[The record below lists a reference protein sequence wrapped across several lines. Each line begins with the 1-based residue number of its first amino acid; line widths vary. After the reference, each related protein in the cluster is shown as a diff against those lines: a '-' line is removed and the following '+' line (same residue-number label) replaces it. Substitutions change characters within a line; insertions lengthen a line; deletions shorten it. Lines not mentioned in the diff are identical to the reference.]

1 MDIAVVD
8 DDMLFQ
14 TIIMTQLRRLGDIQV
29 HAFANGQEA
38 WQFLQRQSQ
47 KAQALPDTM
56 LIDLNMPI
64 MDGWEL
70 LRAISDL
77 LTQNP
82 SLKLPQLYIVTSSID
97 RQDQDLVVQYPFVS
111 GFVSKPLSR
120 DVLKQMLSSSPL
132 PS

>member
-1 MDIAVVD
+1 MHIAVVD

-14 TIIMTQLRRLGDIQV
+14 TIISTQLRRLGDIQV

-38 WQFLQRQSQ
+38 WQFLQQQSQ
-47 KAQALPDTM
+47 KNERLPEVM

-77 LTQNP
+77 LDTQP
-82 SLKLPQLYIVTSSID
+82 GSELPRLYIVTSSID

-120 DVLKQMLSSSPL
+120 DVLKHMLTL
-132 PS
+132 PSAS

>member
-1 MDIAVVD
+1 MHIAVVD

-14 TIIMTQLRRLGDIQV
+14 TIISTQLRRLGDIQV

-38 WQFLQRQSQ
+38 WQFLQQQSQ
-47 KAQALPDTM
+47 NHERLPEVM

-77 LTQNP
+77 LDTQP
-82 SLKLPQLYIVTSSID
+82 GSELPRLYIVTSSID

-120 DVLKQMLSSSPL
+120 DVLKHMLTL
-132 PS
+132 PSAS